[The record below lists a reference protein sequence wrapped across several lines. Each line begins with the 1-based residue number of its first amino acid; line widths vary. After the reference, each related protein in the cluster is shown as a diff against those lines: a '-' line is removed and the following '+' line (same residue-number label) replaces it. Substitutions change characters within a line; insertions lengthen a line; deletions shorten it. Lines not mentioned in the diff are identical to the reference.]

1 MTVPHKRYMILP
13 LLLLITAAFT
23 ARPSVVLAEASTS
36 GISADQAICAPADDM
51 IEVRDCLNAGP
62 SARLQDLARQGI
74 TFPPEPIVAELVP
87 FELSSIPFSYAQAD
101 SGEIPVY
108 ATLDDAL
115 NDHSTRK
122 IPAGHIKYLSLIDRA
137 ETERGRFYQFSTSEW
152 VSAQYVSKVGVP
164 NFQGYLFKKNPH
176 FTFGWFIN
184 EAASRSAP
192 GYDAPET
199 GKHYQRLNKVRV
211 FESQTVREIDWV
223 KIGPDEWVEHK
234 NVALVVPNYTP
245 PKGVTADRWIEVNLY
260 EQVLTVYDKGNLVF
274 ATLISSGTP
283 PFYTQPGVFQIY
295 KMIENEYMTG
305 VFEADRSDYYYLED
319 VPFIM
324 YFDQARALHG
334 AYWQTLLGYQRSH
347 GCVNLSVADSHWLYD
362 WAKEGDYV
370 YVWDPSGKTPTDP
383 SFYGTGGF

>member
-1 MTVPHKRYMILP
+1 MSSIRLSFLS
-13 LLLLITAAFT
+13 LLLLICGALAFS
-23 ARPSVVLAEASTS
+23 PSVALADIPRSVISTY
-36 GISADQAICAPADDM
+36 QAICLPTDDM
-51 IEVRDCLNAGP
+51 FEVRDCLNAGP
-62 SARLQDLARQGI
+62 SARLDELARKGI
-74 TFPPEPIVAELVP
+74 TFPPDPIFATLVP
-87 FELSSIPFSYAQAD
+87 YELSYIPFSYALAD

-108 ATLDDAL
+108 ATLDDAI

-122 IPAGHIKYLSLIDRA
+122 IPAGRIKYLSLLDRA
-137 ETERGRFYQFSTSEW
+137 ETDRGRFYQIATTEW

-164 NFQGYLFKKNPH
+164 NFQGYLFKKNPR

-184 EAASRSAP
+184 EATSRTAP

-199 GKHYQRLNKVRV
+199 GKYYQRLNKIRV
-211 FESQTVREIDWV
+211 YDTQTVKDIEWV
-223 KIGPDEWVEHK
+223 MIGPDEWVEHK
-234 NVALVVPNYTP
+234 NVALIIPNYTP
-245 PKGVTADRWIEVNLY
+245 PEGVTTDRWIEVNLH
-260 EQVLTVYDKGNLVF
+260 EQVLSVYDNGNLVF

-324 YFDQARALHG
+324 YYDQKRALHG

-383 SFYGTGGF
+383 SFYGSGGF